1 MKHILHIDFEPAE
14 YFHDLLDTNKTWASF
29 IHGCVA
35 AGPEGCA
42 FFAPTAAEISEN
54 VDELYASLRA
64 RPIPVRTNTSFGIVD
79 FSMLRGVI
87 FRSLYSPYAKF
98 PVLAE
103 ALAELSAGNG
113 TAVFK
118 MSQQQPPFECACD
131 PSEYRF
137 ESVGEAGVAVVCNDG
152 KRVSPAYEDSVVHYG
167 KLREIS
173 TWADL
178 WEPLRMECL

>member
-1 MKHILHIDFEPAE
+1 MD
-14 YFHDLLDTNKTWASF
+14 
-29 IHGCVA
+29 GCVA
-35 AGPEGCA
+35 AGPERCA
-42 FFAPTAAEISEN
+42 FFAPTAAEISQN

-64 RPIPVRTNTSFGIVD
+64 RPIPVQTNSSFGIVD

-118 MSQQQPPFECACD
+118 MSQQPPFECACD
-131 PSEYRF
+131 PSEHRF
-137 ESVGEAGVAVVCNDG
+137 DAVPEAANAVACNDG
-152 KRVSPAYEDSVVHYG
+152 KRISPAYEDVVVHYE
-167 KLREIS
+167 KMRETS

-178 WEPLRMECL
+178 WEPIHMSCL